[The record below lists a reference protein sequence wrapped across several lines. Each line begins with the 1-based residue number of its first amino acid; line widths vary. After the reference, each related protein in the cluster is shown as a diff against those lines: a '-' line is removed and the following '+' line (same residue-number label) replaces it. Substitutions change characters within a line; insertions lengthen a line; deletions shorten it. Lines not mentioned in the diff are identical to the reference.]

1 MKYAA
6 LFILFFAPFIFSNEL
21 EKKFENFILN
31 NPEIIL
37 KSLEKYEQE
46 KIEEIEIENK
56 KKISESRELIISS
69 KNGLYLGNPNG
80 KKVIVEFFDYNCSYC
95 KKAHE
100 DIKKLLKDQDVKI
113 IFKNFPILSERSV
126 ELAKLAIVVGKLDNK
141 KFNSFHEF
149 IFTNKKPP
157 SDKQISKF
165 LLSLD
170 LNYDKLKNLLN
181 DDDVIKD
188 LEKDI
193 NLAKDLKLRG
203 TPAFII
209 EDEILFGYVG
219 YEELELKLL
228 N

>member
-1 MKYAA
+1 MKYFA
-6 LFILFFAPFIFSNEL
+6 LFVLFFAPLIFSNEL
-21 EKKFENFILN
+21 EKKFEDFILN

-56 KKISESRELIISS
+56 KKISDLKELILNS

-80 KKVIVEFFDYNCSYC
+80 KKIIVEFFDYNCSYC

-100 DIKKLLKDQDVKI
+100 DIKKLLKNQDVKI
-113 IFKNFPILSERSV
+113 IFKNFPILSERSI
-126 ELAKLAIVVGKLDNK
+126 ELAKMAIVIGKLDNK

-149 IFTNKKPP
+149 IFANKNPP
-157 SDKQISKF
+157 SEKQILKF
-165 LLSLD
+165 LSTLD
-170 LNYDKLKNLLN
+170 LNYDNLKNLL
-181 DDDVIKD
+181 DEDDVILD

-209 EDEILFGYVG
+209 DEEILFGYVG
-219 YEELELKLL
+219 FEELESKLL

>member
-1 MKYAA
+1 MKYLA
-6 LFILFFAPFIFSNEL
+6 LFILFFAPLIFSNEL

-56 KKISESRELIISS
+56 KKISESKELIVNS

-100 DIKKLLKDQDVKI
+100 DIKKLSTDQDVKI
-113 IFKNFPILSERSV
+113 IFKNFPILSERSI
-126 ELAKLAIVVGKLDNK
+126 ELAKLAIVIGKLDNK
-141 KFNSFHEF
+141 KFNRFHEF
-149 IFTNKKPP
+149 IFTNKSPP
-157 SDKQISKF
+157 SEKKISEF
-165 LLSLD
+165 LSGLD
-170 LNYDKLKNLLN
+170 LDYENLKNVLN
-181 DDDVIKD
+181 EDDVIKD
-188 LEKDI
+188 LEKDV
-193 NLAKDLKLRG
+193 NLARDLKLRG

-209 EDEILFGYVG
+209 NEEILSGYVG
-219 YEELELKLL
+219 FEELKSKIL